1 MNKLFF
7 EGQCKRETSDCK
19 SPEQINTSIISEESQ
34 ARLSSAE
41 CSLNSIFYQL
51 IQVSLGTRICLSHT
65 PSASEWGELYA
76 MAKKQSLVGV
86 CFAGVQRLQ
95 SQKQE
100 PPEMLYLTWM
110 GMAAKI
116 QQRNE
121 VVNKQCGE
129 LTEKFR
135 KDGYDVVVL
144 KGQSAAERY
153 KVSEGFISTSSAQ
166 AQGYQ
171 KVSDLSLLRQSGDI
185 DAWVSGSREE
195 IKKYITKN
203 YHVGEVIYNH
213 AHVEV
218 FSDTEVEVHFT
229 PSWLYSPFRNLRLQE
244 WFSNYKVSDASLVS
258 KGFMF
263 HEDEGFKSPS
273 VEFDLVYLML
283 HAYRHLMHE
292 GLGLRQVMDYYMVL
306 RTVSDGFRVSEG
318 FKSVAEFAEVQ
329 EVSNTLKSLG
339 LMKFAGAMMYVI
351 KVVFG
356 FDEMY
361 MICEPN
367 KERGERLL
375 QEIMRGGNMGRG
387 DDRTGKSKTRV
398 GYFWEHVSRQWSFM
412 RDYPSEVLW
421 SPLWKI
427 WHFLARKSGWI

>member
-1 MNKLFF
+1 MNIETLFL
-7 EGQCKRETSDCK
+7 E
-19 SPEQINTSIISEESQ
+19 
-34 ARLSSAE
+34 
-41 CSLNSIFYQL
+41 L
-51 IQVSLGTRICLSHT
+51 IQVSLGMQICLSHT
-65 PSASEWGELYA
+65 PSVDEWGELYA

-86 CFAGVQRLQ
+86 CFAGLQKLQTQR
-95 SQKQE
+95 QE

-121 VVNKQCGE
+121 VVNKQCCE

-135 KDGYDVVVL
+135 KDGFDVVVL
-144 KGQSAAERY
+144 KGQSCARRY
-153 KVSEGFISTSSAQ
+153 GAL
-166 AQGYQ
+166 AG
-171 KVSDLSLLRQSGDI
+171 LRQSGDI
-185 DAWVSGSREE
+185 DAWVSGSREK
-195 IKKYITKN
+195 IKKYTTGT

-229 PSWLYSPFRNLRLQE
+229 PSWLYSPFRNKKLQE
-244 WFSNYKVSDASLVS
+244 WFQSFLVSDASLVP
-258 KGFMF
+258 KGFKF
-263 HEDEGFKSPS
+263 QVVSCFKFLEDDGFKSPS

-306 RTVSDGFRVSEG
+306 RTVSKGFRSTKEFQMVS
-318 FKSVAEFAEVQ
+318 KC
-329 EVSNTLKSLG
+329 LKDFG
-339 LMKFAGAMMYVI
+339 LMEFAGAMMYVMQ
-351 KVVFG
+351 VVFG
-356 FDEMY
+356 LKEKD

-367 KERGERLL
+367 KARGERLL
-375 QEIMRGGNMGRG
+375 QEIIRGGNMGRG
-387 DDRTGKSKTRV
+387 DDRTGKSTSRV

-421 SPLWKI
+421 SPLWKA
-427 WHFLARKSGWI
+427 WHFVMRKIGRI